1 MHFEHTRRPS
11 EHSVESFQRQ
21 KARSSHQARE
31 TLPLARSMPRTPAS
45 TPQAV
50 RSEWEREYEAGC
62 WYWRNT
68 VTGELTDV
76 CPFPDPSED
85 ERLLSPNAKRLVQAE
100 KPIEDPE
107 AACPVV
113 PNSGTGAVVYDS
125 REYEEL
131 LQLLDAVPSPVP
143 SPSKRSTKKT

>member
-1 MHFEHTRRPS
+1 MHFEHSRRPS
-11 EHSVESFQRQ
+11 DHSIDSFQRQ
-21 KARSSHQARE
+21 KGRAQYPLRE
-31 TLPLARSMPRTPAS
+31 ALPLARSAPRTPAS
-45 TPQAV
+45 KPRVV

-76 CPFPDPSED
+76 CPFPDPSDE
-85 ERLLSPNAKRLVQAE
+85 ERLLSPNAKRLIQAQT
-100 KPIEDPE
+100 PIDDPE

-131 LQLLDAVPSPVP
+131 LQLLDVAPSPVR
-143 SPSKRSTKKT
+143 SPSKRRTKKP